1 MKHDVFIDIETYS
14 SVDIS
19 SAGAYKYIE
28 SPDFEILIICYAID
42 DGPLVQLDLASG
54 DSIPDELD
62 DILFDEDYI
71 LHAHNAVF
79 ERRSFMRIDYNIP
92 ISRWRCSA
100 VKAAYCGLP
109 LGLADVTKRLE
120 LVNGKL
126 ETGKALIK
134 YFSCPCKPTKVN
146 GGRTRN
152 FPWHAPEKWEQYKE
166 YNRYDVLAE
175 REIVRRLECFEFP
188 DSEQALYEIDQQIN
202 DNGIL
207 IDLEMAKNAISIDS
221 YYHEALF
228 NEVKQL
234 TGLENP
240 NSAAQLKSWL
250 STKLGYAIPSLLK
263 ADMPGL
269 IESCKN
275 EDAKFVLKARQRL
288 AKTSVKKYQAM
299 LTCACKD
306 NRARGLFQFYGANRT
321 GRWAGRL
328 IQLQN
333 LPQNHLMQRPVDEL
347 GAARSLVANC
357 YTEDIG
363 FIYDDVPDVLS
374 QLIRTA
380 FIVPEGKTFAV
391 ADFSAIEARVI
402 SWLADEEWRLEVFR
416 THGKI
421 YEATASRMF
430 NVPIEMVTKGSDLR
444 QKGKISELALG
455 YGGSLGA
462 MKRMGGERMGLS
474 DGEMMSSV
482 RKWRAANEGIV
493 DFWHEVEACAIKA
506 VRYQTTVECIYH
518 GLVFAYEV
526 STDND
531 PKFNVLTIKLPSGR
545 KLFYR
550 NPKIHIVKGNPSLAY
565 YGIIQETKQWGEID
579 TYGGKLTENIV
590 QATARDLLAETMKK
604 LTANGFKIVMHVH
617 DEVIAEVPED
627 SADTSLKLMCNIMAE
642 EVSWAKGLPLRGDG
656 YTTKY
661 YKKD

>member
-1 MKHDVFIDIETYS
+1 MKHDVYLDIETYS
-14 SVDIS
+14 SVDIV

-28 SPDFEILIICYAID
+28 SPDFEIIIICYAID
-42 DGPLVQLDLASG
+42 DGPLVQLDLLSG
-54 DSIPDELD
+54 DTITDELD

-71 LHAHNAVF
+71 LHAHNAAF
-79 ERRSFMRIDYNIP
+79 ERRCFMRIGYNIP
-92 ISRWRCSA
+92 IHRWRCTA

-109 LGLADVTKRLE
+109 LSLADVTKRLE
-120 LVNGKL
+120 LKEGKL

-152 FPWHAPEKWEQYKE
+152 FPEHAPEKWEQYKE
-166 YNRYDVLAE
+166 YNRYDVLSE
-175 REIVRRLECFEFP
+175 REIDKRLKCFEFP

-207 IDLEMAKNAISIDS
+207 VDLIMATNAINIDAH
-221 YYHEALF
+221 YHEMLF
-228 NEVKQL
+228 NSVREL
-234 TGLENP
+234 TGLDNP
-240 NSAAQLKSWL
+240 NSAAQLKAWL
-250 STKLGYAIPSLLK
+250 SKKLGSPVTSLLK

-269 IESCKN
+269 IESCKD

-299 LTCACKD
+299 LACACKD

-333 LPQNHLMQRPVDEL
+333 LPQNHLQQKPIDEL
-347 GAARSLVANC
+347 GMARELVAKG
-357 YTEDIG
+357 DIDTIG
-363 FIYDDVPDVLS
+363 ILYDDVPSILS

-380 FIVPEGKTFAV
+380 FIAPKGKTFAV
-391 ADFSAIEARVI
+391 ADFSAIEARVL
-402 SWLADEEWRLEVFR
+402 SWFADEEWRLEVFR

-462 MKRMGGERMGLS
+462 MKNMGGERMGLS

-493 DFWHEVEACAIKA
+493 DFWGEVEACAIKA
-506 VRYQTTVECIYH
+506 VRYQTRVESVH
-518 GLVFAYEV
+518 DLVFEYEK
-526 STDND
+526 STDED

-550 NPKIHIVKGNPSLAY
+550 NPKIRLSKGNPALVY
-565 YGIIQETKQWGEID
+565 DGIIQETKQWGEID
-579 TYGGKLTENIV
+579 TYGGKITENIV
-590 QATARDLLAETMKK
+590 QATARDLLAETMKR
-604 LTANGFKIVMHVH
+604 LTAAGYTLVMHVH

-627 SADTSLKLMCNIMAE
+627 DADAYLSKMCDIMGQ
-642 EVSWAKGLPLRGDG
+642 EVEWAKGLPLRGDG
-656 YTTKY
+656 YITKY